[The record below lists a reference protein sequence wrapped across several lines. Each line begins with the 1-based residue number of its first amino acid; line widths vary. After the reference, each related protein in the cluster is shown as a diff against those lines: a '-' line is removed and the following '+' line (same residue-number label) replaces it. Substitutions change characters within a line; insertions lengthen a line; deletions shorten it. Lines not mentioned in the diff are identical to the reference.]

1 MAKIIGLLWVIGAII
16 NPTVTKVLL
25 GKSVDLIH
33 SLFGVVL
40 HHINTIQQDYI
51 MKEFKVTFSDIVFF
65 TTIIEAESEDEAYR
79 KFLDGEFGDIEEI
92 DREYDRYI
100 KTEEV

>member
-1 MAKIIGLLWVIGAII
+1 MIIMSKIIGLLWVIGAII

-40 HHINTIQQDYI
+40 HHINTIQ
-51 MKEFKVTFSDIVFF
+51 
-65 TTIIEAESEDEAYR
+65 
-79 KFLDGEFGDIEEI
+79 
-92 DREYDRYI
+92 
-100 KTEEV
+100 